1 MNKEIALKILEI
13 NKNDNLSYEEK
24 IRHMENI
31 AGTGIE
37 THTNINTGGT
47 YGKRNCYILEAYKFL
62 KNYKSREWI
71 SSKADII
78 IKQNEEPIK
87 FTILTKDNKELE
99 YVLYNSDQIEKYD
112 VNSLLNI
119 NISRRT
125 LNCLLRFGIDTI
137 EKLKNCDLEK
147 IKMGK
152 NIGKVTIK
160 EIINILKEYTD
171 IEIDEEKLLSDYSGS
186 NIVKADIDSKANLK
200 KYLLIILNN
209 ECNNFYKDRNN
220 EIFKLRYGLINNEI
234 LTLEA
239 LGNSFEISRERIR
252 QIISRIIKRLK
263 GKCKREYNQ
272 GNHNAFSLLY
282 NYLQTIKDFLLSN
295 SKENYL
301 AQQFIDKFLTKE
313 FENNNLIYLDLINQL
328 CSTDFKVMQSKEVI
342 SNSVSENMDIKK
354 AILACIREFSGKYG
368 RGGIAKILKGSTGL
382 KENDHNN
389 DSINSKYYGLFKQLT
404 LSYITSEIDE
414 LIKNEMLVTT
424 KVSFGRPILK
434 INPKY
439 ENEIDSIAENIILND
454 TNETNDDENILRVLY
469 LIKQKKNV
477 FITGHAGTGKS
488 YILSKLKEK
497 IPKLVITS
505 TTGIAAVNV
514 KGQTIHSWAGIGIC
528 NRPIEQTVEKIL
540 KKSSVKNQIQKCKIL
555 AIDEISML
563 DIKTFEYVDS
573 VLRQVRSCDEPFGGI
588 QVLFIGD
595 FFQLPPVEKN
605 ENSAQKYCFES
616 KLWENL
622 DLYTVLLTKNYRQNE
637 ENLITALSNMRT
649 NSLTDADVKLLKT
662 RECKENID
670 TQNALHIFATNQE
683 ADNYNN
689 MKFNKI
695 NSKEYKLY
703 AIDGVYKGEKLIE
716 NPTNLREENI
726 LKRIDVVCSAEKSI
740 SLKIGVRVML
750 LINYDFEKGLI
761 NGSCGEVK
769 EISEDYILVY
779 FDNGQCAKITRHDFE
794 FYNNEKLIALR
805 RQFPLRLAYG
815 ITIHKSQGMSLDKL
829 VVDCS
834 RIFEKGQAYV
844 ALSRIKTLNGLY
856 LHNFNPA
863 KVMVDNTVVEFYK
876 NLKIFDKKV
885 ELTENINISQQQKEN
900 SLDNKLEDESIEY
913 YVDKIKNI
921 ILENNRWIEIFE
933 IAEIL
938 GVNRHKKLVEDESNS
953 TIAHLINRRLK
964 KEGFITKRINY
975 DKGYSIVVAP
985 PGFST
990 DNIPEEIQVSSYKN
1004 RK

>member
-24 IRHMENI
+24 ISQMENI

-78 IKQNEEPIK
+78 IKQKEEPIK

-112 VNSLLNI
+112 ENSLLSI
-119 NISRRT
+119 NISRKT

-152 NIGKVTIK
+152 NIGKATIK

-171 IEIDEEKLLSDYSGS
+171 IEIDEEKLLSCYSDS
-186 NIVKADIDSKANLK
+186 NIVKADIDSKTNLK

-209 ECNNFYKDRNN
+209 EYNNFYKDRNN

-234 LTLEA
+234 LTLENI
-239 LGNSFEISRERIR
+239 GDSFEISRERVR
-252 QIISRIIKRLK
+252 QIISRIIKRVK

-272 GNHNAFSLLY
+272 GNQNTFSLLY

-295 SKENYL
+295 SKDNYL
-301 AQQFIDKFLTKE
+301 TQHFIDKFLTKE
-313 FENNNLIYLDLINQL
+313 FENNNLIYIDLINQL
-328 CSTDFKVMQSKEVI
+328 CGTDFKVMQSKEII
-342 SNSVSENMDIKK
+342 SSNVSENIDIKK

-389 DSINSKYYGLFKQLT
+389 ASINSKYYGLFKQLT

-424 KVSFGRPILK
+424 KVSFGKPILK

-439 ENEIDSIAENIILND
+439 ENKIDSIAENIIPN
-454 TNETNDDENILRVLY
+454 NIIETDDENILRVLY

-488 YILSKLKEK
+488 YILSKLKER

-514 KGQTIHSWAGIGIC
+514 KGQTLHSWAGIGIC
-528 NRPIEQTVEKIL
+528 NTSIEQTVDKIL
-540 KKSSVKNQIQKCKIL
+540 KRSSIKNQIQKCKIL

-563 DIKTFEYVDS
+563 DIKTFEYVDA
-573 VLRQVRSCDEPFGGI
+573 VLKKVRNCEKPFGGI
-588 QVLFIGD
+588 QIIFIGD
-595 FFQLPPVEKN
+595 FFQLPPVEKKEDVN
-605 ENSAQKYCFES
+605 QKYCFES
-616 KLWENL
+616 NLWNDL

-649 NSLTDADVKLLKT
+649 NSLTDADIKLLKT
-662 RECKENID
+662 KECKENIY
-670 TQNALHIFATNQE
+670 TQNTLHIFATNQE

-689 MKFNKI
+689 MKFSKI
-695 NSKEYKLY
+695 NSEEYKLY
-703 AIDGVYKGEKLIE
+703 AIDGVYKGEKLVE

-750 LINYDFEKGLI
+750 LINIDFEKGLI
-761 NGSCGEVK
+761 NGSCGEVR
-769 EISEDYILVY
+769 EINSDYILVY
-779 FDNGQCAKITRHDFE
+779 FDNGQSAKITRHDFE

-856 LHNFNPA
+856 LRNFNPA

-876 NLKIFDKKV
+876 NLKIFNQKI
-885 ELTENINISQQQKEN
+885 ELTENINTPNYQKE
-900 SLDNKLEDESIEY
+900 SISIDNTEDKSIEY
-913 YVDKIKNI
+913 YVEKIKNI

-933 IAEIL
+933 IAEML
-938 GVNRHKKLVEDESNS
+938 GVNRHKKLVEDDSNS

-964 KEGFITKRINY
+964 REGFITKRINY
-975 DKGYSIVVAP
+975 DKGYSILVAP

-990 DNIPEEIQVSSYKN
+990 DNIPQKIQLSSYKN

>member
-1 MNKEIALKILEI
+1 MKKKILI
-13 NKNDNLSYEEK
+13 LTKSKKHNAKCVVGVD
-24 IRHMENI
+24 
-31 AGTGIE
+31 IE
-37 THTNINTGGT
+37 TKELIRLITDDKNIHYSLSDEHLLYEDNTPV
-47 YGKRNCYILEAYKFL
+47 KLLDIAEVDF
-62 KNYKSREWI
+62 I
-71 SSKADII
+71 SSKPSARHPEDWLINTNKKFKYIDKFCLEKYEDCVSANITKDDFIYGNSSHFLTENEFNKENKSIILAYIENIKFNLKQSQYSTKIIAKISFEYNNLLYQNFSFTSDYSNFKDCPCAIAVITLPDGSDNFCKEHNQFYKFVAQIYPITKKTVNDKNKSNSDFIQKLSDELKRYRSEKAKLLKIPAYCIFNDKSLNEIIKELPTCVEKLQLIYGFGAKRANEFGDDII
-78 IKQNEEPIK
+78 KIVLKFLNENP
-87 FTILTKDNKELE
+87 
-99 YVLYNSDQIEKYD
+99 
-112 VNSLLNI
+112 
-119 NISRRT
+119 
-125 LNCLLRFGIDTI
+125 
-137 EKLKNCDLEK
+137 
-147 IKMGK
+147 
-152 NIGKVTIK
+152 
-160 EIINILKEYTD
+160 EIINNKTEGAQTLVPEVNF
-171 IEIDEEKLLSDYSGS
+171 
-186 NIVKADIDSKANLK
+186 NIKN
-200 KYLLIILNN
+200 
-209 ECNNFYKDRNN
+209 
-220 EIFKLRYGLINNEI
+220 
-234 LTLEA
+234 
-239 LGNSFEISRERIR
+239 
-252 QIISRIIKRLK
+252 
-263 GKCKREYNQ
+263 
-272 GNHNAFSLLY
+272 
-282 NYLQTIKDFLLSN
+282 
-295 SKENYL
+295 
-301 AQQFIDKFLTKE
+301 
-313 FENNNLIYLDLINQL
+313 
-328 CSTDFKVMQSKEVI
+328 
-342 SNSVSENMDIKK
+342 
-354 AILACIREFSGKYG
+354 AILSCIREFNGKYG

-454 TNETNDDENILRVLY
+454 TNETNDDENILRVVY

-528 NRPIEQTVEKIL
+528 NRLIEQTVEKIL

-616 KLWENL
+616 KLWEDL

-670 TQNALHIFATNQE
+670 TENALHIFATNQE

-695 NSKEYKLY
+695 NSEEYKLF
-703 AIDGVYKGEKLIE
+703 AIDGVYKGEKLVE
-716 NPTNLREENI
+716 NPTNIREENI

-769 EISEDYILVY
+769 EINEDYILVY

-805 RQFPLRLAYG
+805 KQFPLRLAYG

-933 IAEIL
+933 IAEML

>member
-1 MNKEIALKILEI
+1 MKKKIL
-13 NKNDNLSYEEK
+13 
-24 IRHMENI
+24 
-31 AGTGIE
+31 
-37 THTNINTGGT
+37 
-47 YGKRNCYILEAYKFL
+47 
-62 KNYKSREWI
+62 
-71 SSKADII
+71 
-78 IKQNEEPIK
+78 
-87 FTILTKDNKELE
+87 ILTKSKKHNAKCVVGVDIETKELIRLITNDKNIHYSLSDE
-99 YVLYNSDQIEKYD
+99 HLLYEDNTPVKLLDIAEVDFIGSKPSAHHPEDWLINPNKKFKYIDKFCLEKYED
-112 VNSLLNI
+112 CISANITKDDFIYGNSSHFLTENEFNEGKKSIILAKIENIKFNLKQSQYSTKIIAKISFEYNNLLYQNF
-119 NISRRT
+119 SFT
-125 LNCLLRFGIDTI
+125 
-137 EKLKNCDLEK
+137 
-147 IKMGK
+147 
-152 NIGKVTIK
+152 
-160 EIINILKEYTD
+160 
-171 IEIDEEKLLSDYSGS
+171 SDYSDFKDCPCAIAVITLPDGS
-186 NIVKADIDSKANLK
+186 DNFCKEHNQ
-200 KYLLIILNN
+200 
-209 ECNNFYKDRNN
+209 FYKFVAQIYPITKKTVNDKNKSNSDFIQKLSNELTQYRSEKAKLLKIPAYCIFNDKSLN
-220 EIFKLRYGLINNEI
+220 EIIKELPTCVEKLQLIYGFGAKRANEFGDDIIKIVLKFLNENQEIIINKTENTQTQVPE
-234 LTLEA
+234 
-239 LGNSFEISRERIR
+239 NDFEI
-252 QIISRIIKRLK
+252 K
-263 GKCKREYNQ
+263 N
-272 GNHNAFSLLY
+272 
-282 NYLQTIKDFLLSN
+282 
-295 SKENYL
+295 
-301 AQQFIDKFLTKE
+301 
-313 FENNNLIYLDLINQL
+313 
-328 CSTDFKVMQSKEVI
+328 
-342 SNSVSENMDIKK
+342 
-354 AILACIREFSGKYG
+354 AILSCIREFNGKYG

-497 IPKLVITS
+497 IPNLVITS

-695 NSKEYKLY
+695 NSEEYKLF
-703 AIDGVYKGEKLIE
+703 AIDGVYKGEKLVE
-716 NPTNLREENI
+716 NPTNIREENI

-933 IAEIL
+933 IAEML

-990 DNIPEEIQVSSYKN
+990 DNIPEEIQVSSYKS